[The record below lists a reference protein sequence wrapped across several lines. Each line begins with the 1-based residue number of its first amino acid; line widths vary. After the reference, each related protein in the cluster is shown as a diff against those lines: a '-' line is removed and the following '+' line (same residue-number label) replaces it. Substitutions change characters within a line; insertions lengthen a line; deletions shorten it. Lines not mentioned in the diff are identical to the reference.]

1 MCTNVFQYIEKAVN
15 QAKAEGLTELY
26 KMEFPYHDI
35 INDGMAGGHPTITTH
50 RKNADQL
57 AGKIKE
63 ILS

>member
-1 MCTNVFQYIEKAVN
+1 MT
-15 QAKAEGLTELY
+15 
-26 KMEFPYHDI
+26 
-35 INDGMAGGHPTITTH
+35 GGHPTITTH